1 VYVGSLGSKPG
12 AVDLQKQL
20 TEELRKVSGI
30 RVVSSE
36 AKADAVI
43 QGQGEVWARGYYSL
57 NPRAGNAPGR
67 GQPILGG
74 FLSVELVSR
83 SDGVLWSYLAA
94 PHPGAEDVEQDL
106 AKQVTRN
113 LKLAIMKAA
122 PTKP

>member
-1 VYVGSLGSKPG
+1 MYVGSLGSKPG

-43 QGQGEVWARGYYSL
+43 QGEGEVWARVLQPES
-57 NPRAGNAPGR
+57 AGGERPGR

-83 SDGVLWSYLAA
+83 SDGVLWSYLAT

-106 AKQVTRN
+106 AKQVTKN